1 MMENIEFNGKKVL
14 VRVDFNVPLS
24 SSFEITDDN
33 RIKASMPT
41 LNYILSHGGAL
52 ILCSHLGRPQQKKLE
67 NGDINVNKF
76 TLKHLVPYLEGILKR
91 PVKFV
96 DDCIGQEAFIAA
108 SSLKPGEVI
117 LLENTRF
124 HPGEEKGDNGMAEKL
139 ASLADIYINDAF
151 GTAHRA
157 HASTTL
163 VAHHFKPDAKGF
175 GFLMKAEIENAR
187 HIIETPEKPFTAII
201 GGAKVSD
208 KMLLLDKML
217 DQVDNLIIGGGMA
230 FTFIKAKGGHIGNS
244 LVELDRLDLAI
255 QLMDKANS
263 KGVNLLL
270 PVDVIA
276 ADKFDNNAET
286 AEVSSDDI
294 PEGWLGLDIG
304 PRAVE
309 TFVSSIKSAKTILWN
324 GPMGVFEMSNFAKGT
339 LAIAESVALATQHG
353 AYSLVGGGDSVA
365 AVTQVGLAGEVSYV
379 STGGGALLEM
389 LEGKIL
395 PGVKAIN
402 E

>member
-1 MMENIEFNGKKVL
+1 MENIDFNNKKVL

-24 SSFEITDDN
+24 STFQITDDN
-33 RIKASMPT
+33 RIKASLPT
-41 LNYILSHGGAL
+41 LNYILEHGGAL
-52 ILCSHLGRPQQKKLE
+52 ILCSHLGRPQQKKLD
-67 NGDINVNKF
+67 NGELNVTKF
-76 TLKHLVPYLEGILKR
+76 TLNHLTSYLSTTLNRSVTFIS
-91 PVKFV
+91 
-96 DDCIGQEAFIAA
+96 DCIGSEAVNACKE
-108 SSLKPGEVI
+108 LKPGEVI

-124 HPGEEKGDNGMAEKL
+124 YPGEEKGDKEMAGIL
-139 ASLADIYINDAF
+139 ASLADVYINDAF

-163 VAHHFKPDAKGF
+163 VANFFTAENKGF

-187 HIIETPEKPFTAII
+187 HIIESPEKPFTAII

-217 DQVDNLIIGGGMA
+217 DQVDSLIIGGGMA
-230 FTFIKAKGGHIGNS
+230 FTFIKARGGQIGNS
-244 LVELDRLDLAI
+244 LVELDRLDLAL
-255 QLMDKANS
+255 QLMEKAKS

-276 ADKFDNNAET
+276 ANKFGNDAET
-286 AEVSSDDI
+286 MVVSSDDI

-304 PRAVE
+304 PKAVE
-309 TFVSSIKSAKTILWN
+309 TFVSTIKSAKTILWN
-324 GPMGVFEMSNFAKGT
+324 GPMGVFEMSSFAKGT
-339 LAIAESVALATQHG
+339 LAIAESVAEATQNG

-365 AVTQVGLAGEVSYV
+365 AVTQVGLSNSVSYV

-389 LEGKIL
+389 LEGKVL
-395 PGVKAIN
+395 PGVKAIS

>member
-1 MMENIEFNGKKVL
+1 MENIDFNNKKVL

-24 SSFEITDDN
+24 GTFQITDDN
-33 RIKASMPT
+33 RIKASLPT
-41 LNYILSHGGAL
+41 LNYILAHGGAL

-67 NGDINVNKF
+67 NGELNVTKF
-76 TLKHLVPYLEGILKR
+76 TLNNLTAYLSSTLNR
-91 PVKFV
+91 PVTFIS
-96 DDCIGQEAFIAA
+96 DCIGSEAVNAC
-108 SSLKPGEVI
+108 SVLRPGEVI

-124 HPGEEKGDNGMAEKL
+124 YPGEEKGDKEMAGIL
-139 ASLADIYINDAF
+139 ASLADVYINDAF

-163 VAHHFKPDAKGF
+163 VANFFTAENKGF

-187 HIIETPEKPFTAII
+187 HIIESPEKPFTAII

-230 FTFIKAKGGHIGNS
+230 FTFIKAKGGQIGNS
-244 LVELDRLDLAI
+244 LVELDRLDLAL
-255 QLMDKANS
+255 QLMEKAKS

-276 ADKFDNNAET
+276 ANKFDNDAET
-286 AEVSSDDI
+286 MFVSSDDI

-304 PRAVE
+304 PKAVE
-309 TFVSSIKSAKTILWN
+309 AFVSTIKLAKTILWN
-324 GPMGVFEMSNFAKGT
+324 GPMGVFEMPSFAKGT
-339 LAIAESVALATQHG
+339 LAIAESVAEATQNG

-365 AVTQVGLAGEVSYV
+365 AVTQVGLSDAVSYV

-389 LEGKIL
+389 LEGKVL
-395 PGVKAIN
+395 PGVKAIS

>member
-1 MMENIEFNGKKVL
+1 MENIDFKNKKVL

-24 SSFEITDDN
+24 STFQITDDN
-33 RIKASMPT
+33 RIKASLPT
-41 LNYILSHGGAL
+41 LNYILENGGAL

-67 NGDINVNKF
+67 NGELNVSKF
-76 TLKHLVPYLEGILKR
+76 TLNHLTSYLSAILNR
-91 PVKFV
+91 PVSFIS
-96 DDCIGQEAFIAA
+96 DCIGSEAVNACNA
-108 SSLKPGEVI
+108 LKPGEVI

-124 HPGEEKGDNGMAEKL
+124 YPGEEKGDKEMAGIL
-139 ASLADIYINDAF
+139 ASLADVYINDAF

-163 VAHHFKPDAKGF
+163 VANFFAAGNKGF

-187 HIIETPEKPFTAII
+187 HIIESPEKPFTAII

-230 FTFIKAKGGHIGNS
+230 FTFIKAKGGQIGNS
-244 LVELDRLDLAI
+244 LVELDRLDLAL
-255 QLMDKANS
+255 QLMEKAKS
-263 KGVNLLL
+263 KSVNLLL

-276 ADKFDNNAET
+276 ANTFSNDAEKI
-286 AEVSSDDI
+286 EVSSDNI

-304 PRAVE
+304 PKAVE
-309 TFVSSIKSAKTILWN
+309 TFVSTIKSAKTILWN
-324 GPMGVFEMSNFAKGT
+324 GPMGVFEMSSFAKGT
-339 LAIAESVALATQHG
+339 LAIAESVAEATQNG

-365 AVTQVGLAGEVSYV
+365 AVTQVGLSDAVSYV

-389 LEGKIL
+389 LEGKVL
-395 PGVKAIN
+395 PGVKAIS

>member
-1 MMENIEFNGKKVL
+1 MENIDFKNKKVL

-24 SSFEITDDN
+24 STFQITDDN
-33 RIKASMPT
+33 RIKASLPT
-41 LNYILSHGGAL
+41 LHYILEHGGAL

-67 NGDINVNKF
+67 NGELNVTKF
-76 TLKHLVPYLEGILKR
+76 TLNHLTSHLSTALQR
-91 PVKFV
+91 PVTFIA
-96 DDCIGQEAFIAA
+96 DCIGSEATAA
-108 SSLKPGEVI
+108 CGKLKPGEVV
-117 LLENTRF
+117 LLENTRYY
-124 HPGEEKGDNGMAEKL
+124 PGEEKGDEEMAGIL

-163 VAHHFKPDAKGF
+163 VANFFTADNKGF

-187 HIIETPEKPFTAII
+187 HIIEHPEKPFTAII

-244 LVELDRLDLAI
+244 LVELDRLDLAL
-255 QLMDKANS
+255 QLMDKAKV

-276 ADKFDNNAET
+276 ANTFSNDAET
-286 AEVSSDDI
+286 REVSSGDI

-304 PRAVE
+304 PKAVE
-309 TFVSSIKSAKTILWN
+309 TFVSTIKSAKTILWN
-324 GPMGVFEMSNFAKGT
+324 GPMGVFEMPSFAQGT
-339 LAIAESVALATQHG
+339 LAIAQSVAEATQQG

-365 AVTQVGLAGEVSYV
+365 AVTQVGLSDKVSYV

-389 LEGKIL
+389 LEGKVL
-395 PGVKAIN
+395 PGVKAIS

>member
-1 MMENIEFNGKKVL
+1 MENIDFNNKKVL

-24 SSFEITDDN
+24 STFQITDDN
-33 RIKASMPT
+33 RIKASLPT
-41 LNYILSHGGAL
+41 LNYILEHGGAL

-67 NGDINVNKF
+67 NGELNVTKF
-76 TLKHLVPYLEGILKR
+76 TLNHLTAYLSATLNR
-91 PVKFV
+91 PVTFIS
-96 DDCIGQEAFIAA
+96 DCIGSKAVHACNA
-108 SSLKPGEVI
+108 LKPGEVI

-124 HPGEEKGDNGMAEKL
+124 YPGEEKGDKEMAGIL

-163 VAHHFKPDAKGF
+163 VANFFTAGNKGF

-187 HIIETPEKPFTAII
+187 HIIESPEKPFTAII

-230 FTFIKAKGGHIGNS
+230 FTFIKAKGGQIGNS
-244 LVELDRLDLAI
+244 LVELDRLDLAL
-255 QLMDKANS
+255 QLMEKAKS

-276 ADKFDNNAET
+276 ANTFSNDAEKL
-286 AEVSSDDI
+286 EVSSDNI

-304 PRAVE
+304 PKAVE
-309 TFVSSIKSAKTILWN
+309 TFVSIIKSAKTILWN
-324 GPMGVFEMSNFAKGT
+324 GPMGVFEMPSFAKGT
-339 LAIAESVALATQHG
+339 LAIAESVAEATQNG

-365 AVTQVGLAGEVSYV
+365 AVTQVGLSESVSYV

-389 LEGKIL
+389 LEGKVL
-395 PGVKAIN
+395 PGVKAIS

>member
-1 MMENIEFNGKKVL
+1 MENIDFNNKKVL

-24 SSFEITDDN
+24 GSFQITDDN
-33 RIKASMPT
+33 RIKASLPT
-41 LNYILSHGGAL
+41 LNYILAHGGSL

-67 NGDINVNKF
+67 NGELNVSKF
-76 TLKHLVPYLEGILKR
+76 TLNHLTSYLSATLNR
-91 PVKFV
+91 PVTFIS
-96 DDCIGQEAFIAA
+96 DCIGSEAVNACNA
-108 SSLKPGEVI
+108 LKPGEVI
-117 LLENTRF
+117 LLENARF
-124 HPGEEKGDNGMAEKL
+124 YPGEEKGDKEMAGIL
-139 ASLADIYINDAF
+139 ASLADVYINDAF

-163 VAHHFKPDAKGF
+163 VANFFTAENKGF

-187 HIIETPEKPFTAII
+187 HIIESPEKPFTAII

-230 FTFIKAKGGHIGNS
+230 FTFIKAKGGQIGNS
-244 LVELDRLDLAI
+244 LVELDRLDLAL
-255 QLMDKANS
+255 QLMEKAKS

-276 ADKFDNNAET
+276 ANKFGNDAEKM
-286 AEVSSDDI
+286 EVSSDNI

-304 PRAVE
+304 PKAVE
-309 TFVSSIKSAKTILWN
+309 AFVSTIKSAKTILWN
-324 GPMGVFEMSNFAKGT
+324 GPMGVFEMPSFAKGT
-339 LAIAESVALATQHG
+339 LAIAESVAEATQNG

-365 AVTQVGLAGEVSYV
+365 AVTQVGLSDAVSYV

-389 LEGKIL
+389 LEGKVL
-395 PGVKAIN
+395 PGVKAIS

>member
-1 MMENIEFNGKKVL
+1 MENIDFNNKKVL

-24 SSFEITDDN
+24 STFQITDDN
-33 RIKASMPT
+33 RIKASLPS
-41 LNYILSHGGAL
+41 LNYILEHGGAL

-67 NGDINVNKF
+67 NGDLNVTKF
-76 TLKHLVPYLEGILKR
+76 TLNHLTAYLSATLNR
-91 PVKFV
+91 PVTFIS
-96 DDCIGQEAFIAA
+96 DCIGSEAVHACNA
-108 SSLKPGEVI
+108 LKPGEVI

-124 HPGEEKGDNGMAEKL
+124 HPGEEKGDKEMAGIL
-139 ASLADIYINDAF
+139 ASLADVYINDAF

-163 VAHHFKPDAKGF
+163 VANFFTAGNKGF

-187 HIIETPEKPFTAII
+187 HIIESPEKPFTAII

-230 FTFIKAKGGHIGNS
+230 FTFIKAKGGQIGNS
-244 LVELDRLDLAI
+244 LVELDRLDLAL
-255 QLMDKANS
+255 QLMEKAKS

-276 ADKFDNNAET
+276 ANTFSNDAEKL
-286 AEVSSDDI
+286 EVSSDNI

-304 PRAVE
+304 PKAVE
-309 TFVSSIKSAKTILWN
+309 TFVSIIKSAKTILWN
-324 GPMGVFEMSNFAKGT
+324 GPMGVFEMPSFAKGT
-339 LAIAESVALATQHG
+339 LAIAESVAEATQNG

-365 AVTQVGLAGEVSYV
+365 AVTQVGLSESVSYV

-389 LEGKIL
+389 LEGKVL
-395 PGVKAIN
+395 PGVKAIS

>member
-1 MMENIEFNGKKVL
+1 MENIDFNNKKVL

-24 SSFEITDDN
+24 STFQITDDN
-33 RIKASMPT
+33 RIKASLPT
-41 LNYILSHGGAL
+41 LNYILEHGGAL

-67 NGDINVNKF
+67 NGELNVAKF
-76 TLKHLVPYLEGILKR
+76 TLNHLTSYLSTTLNRTVTFI
-91 PVKFV
+91 P
-96 DDCIGQEAFIAA
+96 DCIGSEAVNACNA
-108 SSLKPGEVI
+108 LKPGEVI

-124 HPGEEKGDNGMAEKL
+124 YPGEEKGDKEMAGIL
-139 ASLADIYINDAF
+139 ASLADVYINDAF

-163 VAHHFKPDAKGF
+163 VANFFAAGNKGF

-187 HIIETPEKPFTAII
+187 HIIESPEKPFTAII

-244 LVELDRLDLAI
+244 LVELDRLDLAL
-255 QLMDKANS
+255 QLMEKAKS

-276 ADKFDNNAET
+276 ANTFSNDAEKI
-286 AEVSSDDI
+286 EVSSDNI

-304 PRAVE
+304 PKAVE
-309 TFVSSIKSAKTILWN
+309 TFVSTIKSAKTILWN
-324 GPMGVFEMSNFAKGT
+324 GPMGVFEMPSFAKGT
-339 LAIAESVALATQHG
+339 LAIAESVAEATQNG

-365 AVTQVGLAGEVSYV
+365 AVTQVGLSDAVSYV

-395 PGVKAIN
+395 PGVKAIS

>member
-1 MMENIEFNGKKVL
+1 MENIDFNNKKVL

-24 SSFEITDDN
+24 GSFQITDDN
-33 RIKASMPT
+33 RIKASLPT
-41 LNYILSHGGAL
+41 LNYILAHGGAL

-67 NGDINVNKF
+67 NGELNVSKF
-76 TLKHLVPYLEGILKR
+76 TLNHLTSYLSATLNK
-91 PVKFV
+91 PVTFIS
-96 DDCIGQEAFIAA
+96 DCIGSEAVNACNA
-108 SSLKPGEVI
+108 LKPGEVI

-124 HPGEEKGDNGMAEKL
+124 YPGEEKGDKEMAGIL
-139 ASLADIYINDAF
+139 ASLADVYINDAF

-163 VAHHFKPDAKGF
+163 VANFFTAKNKGF

-187 HIIETPEKPFTAII
+187 HIIESPEKPFTAII

-217 DQVDNLIIGGGMA
+217 DQVDDLIIGGGMA
-230 FTFIKAKGGHIGNS
+230 FTFIKAKGGQIGNS
-244 LVELDRLDLAI
+244 LVELDRLDLAL
-255 QLMDKANS
+255 QLMEKAKS

-276 ADKFDNNAET
+276 ANKFGNDAEKM
-286 AEVSSDDI
+286 EVSSDNI

-304 PRAVE
+304 PKAVE
-309 TFVSSIKSAKTILWN
+309 AFVSTIKSAKTILWN
-324 GPMGVFEMSNFAKGT
+324 GPMGVFEMPSFAKGT
-339 LAIAESVALATQHG
+339 LAIAESVAEATQNG

-365 AVTQVGLAGEVSYV
+365 AVTQVGLSDAVSYV

-389 LEGKIL
+389 LEGKVL
-395 PGVKAIN
+395 PGVKAIS

>member
-1 MMENIEFNGKKVL
+1 MENIDFNNKKVL

-24 SSFEITDDN
+24 STFQITDDN
-33 RIKASMPT
+33 RIKASLPT
-41 LNYILSHGGAL
+41 LNYILEHGGAL

-67 NGDINVNKF
+67 NGELNVAKF
-76 TLKHLVPYLEGILKR
+76 TLNHLKSYLSATLNR
-91 PVKFV
+91 PVTFIS
-96 DDCIGQEAFIAA
+96 DCIGSEAVNACNA
-108 SSLKPGEVI
+108 LKPGEVI

-124 HPGEEKGDNGMAEKL
+124 YPGEEKGDKEMAGIL
-139 ASLADIYINDAF
+139 ASLADVYINDAF

-163 VAHHFKPDAKGF
+163 VANFFTAGNKGF

-187 HIIETPEKPFTAII
+187 HIIESPEKPFTAII

-230 FTFIKAKGGHIGNS
+230 FTFIKAKGGQIGNS
-244 LVELDRLDLAI
+244 LVELDRLDLAL
-255 QLMDKANS
+255 QLMEKAKS

-276 ADKFDNNAET
+276 ANTFSNDAEKI
-286 AEVSSDDI
+286 EVSSNNI

-304 PRAVE
+304 PKAVE
-309 TFVSSIKSAKTILWN
+309 TFVSTIKSAKTILWN
-324 GPMGVFEMSNFAKGT
+324 GPMGVFEMPSFAKGT
-339 LAIAESVALATQHG
+339 LAIAESVAEATQNG

-365 AVTQVGLAGEVSYV
+365 AVTQVGLSDAVSYV

-389 LEGKIL
+389 LEGKVL
-395 PGVKAIN
+395 PGVKAIS

>member
-1 MMENIEFNGKKVL
+1 MENIDFNNKKVL

-24 SSFEITDDN
+24 STFQITDDN
-33 RIKASMPT
+33 RIKASLPT
-41 LNYILSHGGAL
+41 LNYILEHGGAL

-67 NGDINVNKF
+67 NGELNVAKF
-76 TLKHLVPYLEGILKR
+76 TLNHLTSYLSEILNR
-91 PVKFV
+91 PVSFIS
-96 DDCIGQEAFIAA
+96 DCIGSEAVNACNA
-108 SSLKPGEVI
+108 LKPGEVI

-124 HPGEEKGDNGMAEKL
+124 YPGEEKGDKEMAGIL
-139 ASLADIYINDAF
+139 ASLADVYINDAF

-163 VAHHFKPDAKGF
+163 VANFFAAGNKGF

-187 HIIETPEKPFTAII
+187 HIIESPEKPFTAII

-230 FTFIKAKGGHIGNS
+230 FTFIKAKGGQIGNS
-244 LVELDRLDLAI
+244 LVELDRLDLAL
-255 QLMDKANS
+255 QLMEKAKS

-276 ADKFDNNAET
+276 ANTFSNDAEKI
-286 AEVSSDDI
+286 EVSSDNI

-304 PRAVE
+304 PKAVE
-309 TFVSSIKSAKTILWN
+309 TFVSTIKSAKTILWN
-324 GPMGVFEMSNFAKGT
+324 GPMGVFEMSSFAKGT
-339 LAIAESVALATQHG
+339 LAIAESVAEATQNG

-365 AVTQVGLAGEVSYV
+365 AVTQVGLSDAVSYV

-389 LEGKIL
+389 LEGKVL
-395 PGVKAIN
+395 PGVKAIS

>member
-1 MMENIEFNGKKVL
+1 MENIDFNNKKVL

-24 SSFEITDDN
+24 STFQITDDN
-33 RIKASMPT
+33 RIKASLPT
-41 LNYILSHGGAL
+41 LNYILEHGGAL

-67 NGDINVNKF
+67 NGELNVTKF
-76 TLKHLVPYLEGILKR
+76 TLNHLTAYLSSTLNR
-91 PVKFV
+91 PVTFIS
-96 DDCIGQEAFIAA
+96 DCIGPEAVNACNA
-108 SSLKPGEVI
+108 LKPGDVI

-124 HPGEEKGDNGMAEKL
+124 HPGEEKGDKEMAGIL
-139 ASLADIYINDAF
+139 ASLADVYINDAF

-163 VAHHFKPDAKGF
+163 VANFFTAENKGF

-187 HIIETPEKPFTAII
+187 HIIESPEKPFTAII

-230 FTFIKAKGGHIGNS
+230 FTFIKAKGGQIGNS
-244 LVELDRLDLAI
+244 LVELDRLDLAL
-255 QLMDKANS
+255 QLMEKAKS

-276 ADKFDNNAET
+276 ANTFGNDAEKM
-286 AEVSSDDI
+286 EVSSDDI

-304 PRAVE
+304 PKAVE
-309 TFVSSIKSAKTILWN
+309 SFVSTIKSAKTILWN
-324 GPMGVFEMSNFAKGT
+324 GPMGVFEMPSFAKGT
-339 LAIAESVALATQHG
+339 LAIAESVAEATQNG

-365 AVTQVGLAGEVSYV
+365 AVTQVGLSEAVSYV

-389 LEGKIL
+389 LEGKVL
-395 PGVKAIN
+395 PGVKAIS

>member
-1 MMENIEFNGKKVL
+1 MVNIDFNNKKVL

-24 SSFEITDDN
+24 STFQITDDN
-33 RIKASMPT
+33 RIKASLPT
-41 LNYILSHGGAL
+41 LNYILEHGGAL

-67 NGDINVNKF
+67 NGDLNVTKF
-76 TLKHLVPYLEGILKR
+76 TLNHLTAYLSATLNR
-91 PVKFV
+91 PVTFIS
-96 DDCIGQEAFIAA
+96 DCIGSEAVHACNA
-108 SSLKPGEVI
+108 LKSGEVI

-124 HPGEEKGDNGMAEKL
+124 HPGEEKGDKEMAGIL
-139 ASLADIYINDAF
+139 ASLADVYINDAF

-163 VAHHFKPDAKGF
+163 VANFFTAGNKGF

-187 HIIETPEKPFTAII
+187 HIIESPEKPFTAII

-230 FTFIKAKGGHIGNS
+230 FTFIKAKGGQIGNS
-244 LVELDRLDLAI
+244 LVELDRLDLAL
-255 QLMDKANS
+255 QLMEKAKS

-276 ADKFDNNAET
+276 ANTFSNDAEKL
-286 AEVSSDDI
+286 EVSSDNI

-304 PRAVE
+304 PKAVE
-309 TFVSSIKSAKTILWN
+309 TFVSTIKSAKTILWN
-324 GPMGVFEMSNFAKGT
+324 GPMGVFEMPSFAKGT
-339 LAIAESVALATQHG
+339 LAIAESVAEATQNG

-365 AVTQVGLAGEVSYV
+365 AVTQVGLSESVSYV

-389 LEGKIL
+389 LEGKVL
-395 PGVKAIN
+395 PGVKAIS

>member
-1 MMENIEFNGKKVL
+1 MENIDFNNKKVL

-24 SSFEITDDN
+24 STFQITDDN
-33 RIKASMPT
+33 RIKASLPT
-41 LNYILSHGGAL
+41 LNYILEHGGAL

-67 NGDINVNKF
+67 NGELNVAKF
-76 TLKHLVPYLEGILKR
+76 TLNHLTSYLSATLNRHVTFIS
-91 PVKFV
+91 
-96 DDCIGQEAFIAA
+96 DCIGSEAVNACNA
-108 SSLKPGEVI
+108 LKPGEVI

-124 HPGEEKGDNGMAEKL
+124 HPGEEKGDKEMAGIL
-139 ASLADIYINDAF
+139 ASLADVYINDAF

-163 VAHHFKPDAKGF
+163 VANFFTAGNKGF

-187 HIIETPEKPFTAII
+187 HIIESPEKPFTAII

-230 FTFIKAKGGHIGNS
+230 FTFIKAKGGQIGNS
-244 LVELDRLDLAI
+244 LVELDRLDLAL
-255 QLMDKANS
+255 QLMEKAKS

-276 ADKFDNNAET
+276 ANTFSNDAEKI
-286 AEVSSDDI
+286 EVSSDNI

-304 PRAVE
+304 PKAVE
-309 TFVSSIKSAKTILWN
+309 TFVSTIKSAKTILWN
-324 GPMGVFEMSNFAKGT
+324 GPMGVFEMPSFAKGT
-339 LAIAESVALATQHG
+339 LAIAESVAEATQNG

-365 AVTQVGLAGEVSYV
+365 AVTQVGLSDAVSYV

-389 LEGKIL
+389 LEGKVL
-395 PGVKAIN
+395 PGVKAIS

>member
-1 MMENIEFNGKKVL
+1 MENIEFNGKKVL

-124 HPGEEKGDNGMAEKL
+124 HPGEEKGDNGMAENL

>member
-1 MMENIEFNGKKVL
+1 MENIEFNGKKVL

-96 DDCIGQEAFIAA
+96 DDCMGQEAFIAA

-124 HPGEEKGDNGMAEKL
+124 HPGEEKGDKGMAEKL

-163 VAHHFKPDAKGF
+163 VAHYFKPDAKGF

-309 TFVSSIKSAKTILWN
+309 TFVSSIESAKTILWN

>member
-1 MMENIEFNGKKVL
+1 MENIDFKNKKVL

-24 SSFEITDDN
+24 STFQITDDN
-33 RIKASMPT
+33 RIKASLPT
-41 LNYILSHGGAL
+41 LHYILEHGGAL

-67 NGDINVNKF
+67 NGELNVTKF
-76 TLKHLVPYLEGILKR
+76 TLNHLTSHLSTALQR
-91 PVKFV
+91 PVTFIA
-96 DDCIGQEAFIAA
+96 DCIGSEAIAA
-108 SSLKPGEVI
+108 CGKLKPGEVV
-117 LLENTRF
+117 LLENTRYY
-124 HPGEEKGDNGMAEKL
+124 PGEEKGDKEMAGIL

-163 VAHHFKPDAKGF
+163 VANFFTADNKGF

-187 HIIETPEKPFTAII
+187 HIIEHPEKPFTAII

-244 LVELDRLDLAI
+244 LVELDRLDLAL
-255 QLMDKANS
+255 QLMDKAKV

-276 ADKFDNNAET
+276 ANTFSNDAET
-286 AEVSSDDI
+286 REVSSGDI

-304 PRAVE
+304 PKAVE
-309 TFVSSIKSAKTILWN
+309 TFVSTIKSAKTILWN
-324 GPMGVFEMSNFAKGT
+324 GPMGVFEMPSFAQGT
-339 LAIAESVALATQHG
+339 LAIAQSVAEATQQG

-365 AVTQVGLAGEVSYV
+365 AVTQVGLSDKVSYV

-389 LEGKIL
+389 LEGKVL
-395 PGVKAIN
+395 PGVKAIS

>member
-1 MMENIEFNGKKVL
+1 MENIDFNNKKVL

-24 SSFEITDDN
+24 GSFQITDDN
-33 RIKASMPT
+33 RIKASLPT
-41 LNYILSHGGAL
+41 LNYILAHGGAL
-52 ILCSHLGRPQQKKLE
+52 ILCSHLGRPQQKKLD
-67 NGDINVNKF
+67 NGELNVSKF
-76 TLKHLVPYLEGILKR
+76 TLNHLTSYLSATLNR
-91 PVKFV
+91 PVTFIS
-96 DDCIGQEAFIAA
+96 DCIGSEAVNACNA
-108 SSLKPGEVI
+108 LKPGEVI

-124 HPGEEKGDNGMAEKL
+124 YPGEEKGDKEMAGIL
-139 ASLADIYINDAF
+139 ASLADVYINDAF

-163 VAHHFKPDAKGF
+163 VANFFTAENKGF

-187 HIIETPEKPFTAII
+187 HIIESPEKPFTAII

-230 FTFIKAKGGHIGNS
+230 FTFIKAKGGQIGNS
-244 LVELDRLDLAI
+244 LVELDRLDLAL
-255 QLMDKANS
+255 QLMEKAKS

-276 ADKFDNNAET
+276 ANKFGNDAEKM
-286 AEVSSDDI
+286 EVSSDNI

-304 PRAVE
+304 PKAVE
-309 TFVSSIKSAKTILWN
+309 AFVSTIKSAKTILWN
-324 GPMGVFEMSNFAKGT
+324 GPMGVFEMPSFAKGT
-339 LAIAESVALATQHG
+339 LAIAESVAEATQNG

-365 AVTQVGLAGEVSYV
+365 AVTQVGLSDAVSYV

-389 LEGKIL
+389 LEGKVL
-395 PGVKAIN
+395 PGVKAIS

>member
-1 MMENIEFNGKKVL
+1 MENIDFKNKKVL

-24 SSFEITDDN
+24 STFQITDDN
-33 RIKASMPT
+33 RIKASLPT
-41 LNYILSHGGAL
+41 LNYILENGGAL

-67 NGDINVNKF
+67 NGELNVAKF
-76 TLKHLVPYLEGILKR
+76 TLNHLTSYLSAILNR
-91 PVKFV
+91 PVSFIS
-96 DDCIGQEAFIAA
+96 DCIGSEAVNACNA
-108 SSLKPGEVI
+108 LKPGEVI

-124 HPGEEKGDNGMAEKL
+124 YPGEEKGDKEMAGIL
-139 ASLADIYINDAF
+139 ASLADVYINDAF

-163 VAHHFKPDAKGF
+163 VANFFAAGNKGF

-187 HIIETPEKPFTAII
+187 HIIESPEKPFTAII

-217 DQVDNLIIGGGMA
+217 DQVGNLIIGGGMA
-230 FTFIKAKGGHIGNS
+230 FTFIKAKGGQIGNS
-244 LVELDRLDLAI
+244 LVELDRLDLAL
-255 QLMDKANS
+255 QLMEKAKS
-263 KGVNLLL
+263 KSVNLLL

-276 ADKFDNNAET
+276 ANTFSNDAEKI
-286 AEVSSDDI
+286 EVSSDNI

-304 PRAVE
+304 PKAVE
-309 TFVSSIKSAKTILWN
+309 TFVSTIKSAKTILWN
-324 GPMGVFEMSNFAKGT
+324 GPMGVFEMSSFAKGT
-339 LAIAESVALATQHG
+339 LAIAESVAEATQNG

-365 AVTQVGLAGEVSYV
+365 AVTQVGLSDAVSYV

-389 LEGKIL
+389 LEGKVL
-395 PGVKAIN
+395 PGVKAIS

>member
-1 MMENIEFNGKKVL
+1 MENIYFKGKKVL

-24 SSFEITDDN
+24 STFEITDDN
-33 RIKASMPT
+33 RIKASLPT
-41 LNYILSHGGAL
+41 LNYILEKGGSL
-52 ILCSHLGRPQQKKLE
+52 ILCSHLGRPQQKKLD

-76 TLKHLVPYLEGILKR
+76 TLKHLIPYLSEALKR
-91 PVKFV
+91 TVLFV
-96 DDCIGQEAFIAA
+96 DNCIGPDAIKTCKALNA
-108 SSLKPGEVI
+108 GEVV

-124 HPGEEKGDNGMAEKL
+124 HKGEEKGDDEMAKTL
-139 ASLADIYINDAF
+139 ASLADVYINDAF

-163 VAHHFKPDAKGF
+163 VAHHFSQDAKGF
-175 GFLMKAEIENAR
+175 GFLMKAEIENAK
-187 HIIETPEKPFTAII
+187 HILESPERPFTAII

-217 DQVDNLIIGGGMA
+217 DQVDHLIIGGGMA
-230 FTFIKAKGGHIGNS
+230 FTFIKAKGGNIGNS
-244 LVELDRLDLAI
+244 LVELDRLDLAL
-255 QLMDKANS
+255 QLIEKANA

-270 PVDVIA
+270 PVDVLA
-276 ADKFDNNAET
+276 ANRFDNEADT
-286 AEVSSDDI
+286 MEVSSDQI
-294 PEGWLGLDIG
+294 PEGWSGLDIG
-304 PRAVE
+304 PKAVL
-309 TFVSSIKSAKTILWN
+309 TFVSTIKSAKTILWN
-324 GPMGVFEMSNFAKGT
+324 GPMGVFEMPSFAKGT
-339 LAIAESVALATQHG
+339 LSIAQAVAEATQNG

-365 AVTQVGLAGEVSYV
+365 AVTQVGLSDAVSYV

-395 PGVKAIN
+395 PGVKAIS

>member
-1 MMENIEFNGKKVL
+1 MENIDFNNKKVL

-24 SSFEITDDN
+24 GSFQITDDN
-33 RIKASMPT
+33 RIKASLPT
-41 LNYILSHGGAL
+41 LNYILAHGGAL

-67 NGDINVNKF
+67 NGELNVSKF
-76 TLKHLVPYLEGILKR
+76 TLNHLTSYLSATLNR
-91 PVKFV
+91 PVTFIS
-96 DDCIGQEAFIAA
+96 DCIGSEAVNACNA
-108 SSLKPGEVI
+108 LKPGEVI

-124 HPGEEKGDNGMAEKL
+124 YPGEEKGDNEMAGIL
-139 ASLADIYINDAF
+139 ASLADVYINDAF

-163 VAHHFKPDAKGF
+163 VANFFTAENKGF

-187 HIIETPEKPFTAII
+187 HIIESPEKPFTAII

-230 FTFIKAKGGHIGNS
+230 FTFIKAKGGQIGNS
-244 LVELDRLDLAI
+244 LVELDRLDLAL
-255 QLMDKANS
+255 QLMEKAKS

-276 ADKFDNNAET
+276 ANKFDNDAEKM
-286 AEVSSDDI
+286 EVSSDNI

-304 PRAVE
+304 PKAVE
-309 TFVSSIKSAKTILWN
+309 AFVSTIKSAKTILWN
-324 GPMGVFEMSNFAKGT
+324 GPMGVFEMPSFAKGT
-339 LAIAESVALATQHG
+339 LAIAESVAEATQNG

-365 AVTQVGLAGEVSYV
+365 AVTQVGLSDAVSYV

-389 LEGKIL
+389 LEGKVL
-395 PGVKAIN
+395 PGVKAIS

>member
-1 MMENIEFNGKKVL
+1 MENIDFKNKKVL

-24 SSFEITDDN
+24 STFQITDDN
-33 RIKASMPT
+33 RIKASLPT
-41 LNYILSHGGAL
+41 LNYILENGGAL

-67 NGDINVNKF
+67 NGELNVAKF
-76 TLKHLVPYLEGILKR
+76 TLNHLTSYLSEILNR
-91 PVKFV
+91 PVSFIS
-96 DDCIGQEAFIAA
+96 DCIGSEAVNACNA
-108 SSLKPGEVI
+108 LKPGEVI

-124 HPGEEKGDNGMAEKL
+124 YPGEEKGDKEMAGIL
-139 ASLADIYINDAF
+139 ASLADVYINDAF

-163 VAHHFKPDAKGF
+163 VANFFAASNKGF

-187 HIIETPEKPFTAII
+187 HIIESPEKPFTAII

-230 FTFIKAKGGHIGNS
+230 FTFIKAKGGQIGNS
-244 LVELDRLDLAI
+244 LVELDRLDLAL
-255 QLMDKANS
+255 QLMEKAKS
-263 KGVNLLL
+263 KSVNLLL

-276 ADKFDNNAET
+276 ANTFSNDAEKI
-286 AEVSSDDI
+286 EVSSDNI

-304 PRAVE
+304 PKAVE
-309 TFVSSIKSAKTILWN
+309 TFVSTIKSAKTILWN
-324 GPMGVFEMSNFAKGT
+324 GPMGVFEMSSFAKGT
-339 LAIAESVALATQHG
+339 LAIAESVAEATQNG

-365 AVTQVGLAGEVSYV
+365 AVTQVGLSDAVSYV

-389 LEGKIL
+389 LEGKVL
-395 PGVKAIN
+395 PGVKAIS

>member
-124 HPGEEKGDNGMAEKL
+124 HQ
-139 ASLADIYINDAF
+139 
-151 GTAHRA
+151 
-157 HASTTL
+157 
-163 VAHHFKPDAKGF
+163 
-175 GFLMKAEIENAR
+175 
-187 HIIETPEKPFTAII
+187 
-201 GGAKVSD
+201 VS
-208 KMLLLDKML
+208 
-217 DQVDNLIIGGGMA
+217 
-230 FTFIKAKGGHIGNS
+230 
-244 LVELDRLDLAI
+244 
-255 QLMDKANS
+255 
-263 KGVNLLL
+263 
-270 PVDVIA
+270 
-276 ADKFDNNAET
+276 
-286 AEVSSDDI
+286 
-294 PEGWLGLDIG
+294 
-304 PRAVE
+304 
-309 TFVSSIKSAKTILWN
+309 
-324 GPMGVFEMSNFAKGT
+324 
-339 LAIAESVALATQHG
+339 
-353 AYSLVGGGDSVA
+353 
-365 AVTQVGLAGEVSYV
+365 
-379 STGGGALLEM
+379 
-389 LEGKIL
+389 
-395 PGVKAIN
+395 
-402 E
+402 

>member
-1 MMENIEFNGKKVL
+1 MENIDFNNKKVL

-24 SSFEITDDN
+24 STFQITDDN
-33 RIKASMPT
+33 RIKASLPT
-41 LNYILSHGGAL
+41 LNYILEHGGAM

-67 NGDINVNKF
+67 NGELNVTKF
-76 TLKHLVPYLEGILKR
+76 TLNHLTAYLSSTLNR
-91 PVKFV
+91 PVTFIS
-96 DDCIGQEAFIAA
+96 DCIGPEAVNACNE
-108 SSLKPGEVI
+108 LKPGDVI

-124 HPGEEKGDNGMAEKL
+124 HPGEEKGDKEMAGIL
-139 ASLADIYINDAF
+139 ASLADVYINDAF

-163 VAHHFKPDAKGF
+163 VANFFTAENKGF

-187 HIIETPEKPFTAII
+187 HIIESPEKPFTAII

-230 FTFIKAKGGHIGNS
+230 FTFIKAKGGQIGNS
-244 LVELDRLDLAI
+244 LVELDRLDLAL
-255 QLMDKANS
+255 QLMEKAKS

-276 ADKFDNNAET
+276 ANTFGNDAEKM
-286 AEVSSDDI
+286 EVSSDDI

-304 PRAVE
+304 PKAVE
-309 TFVSSIKSAKTILWN
+309 SFVSTIKSAKTILWN
-324 GPMGVFEMSNFAKGT
+324 GPMGVFEMPSFAKGT
-339 LAIAESVALATQHG
+339 LAIAESVAEATQNG

-365 AVTQVGLAGEVSYV
+365 AVTQVGLSEAVSYV

-389 LEGKIL
+389 LEGKVL
-395 PGVKAIN
+395 PGVKAIS

>member
-14 VRVDFNVPLS
+14 VRVDYNVPLS

-33 RIKASMPT
+33 RIKASLPT
-41 LNYILSHGGAL
+41 LNYILAHGGAL

-67 NGDINVNKF
+67 NGSINVLKF
-76 TLKHLVPYLEGILKR
+76 TLKHLVPFLEDQLQR

-96 DDCIGQEAFIAA
+96 EDCIGTEASNAA
-108 SSLKPGEVI
+108 NALKPGEVI

-124 HPGEEKGDNGMAEKL
+124 HVGEEKGDKEMAEKL

-163 VAHHFKPDAKGF
+163 VAHYFTPDAKGF
-175 GFLMKAEIENAR
+175 GFLMKAEIENAK
-187 HIIETPEKPFTAII
+187 HILETPEKPFTAII

-230 FTFIKAKGGHIGNS
+230 FTFIKAKGGQIGNS
-244 LVELDRLDLAI
+244 LVELDRIPLAL
-255 QLMDKANS
+255 QLMEKAKT
-263 KGVNLLL
+263 KGVNLIL
-270 PVDVIA
+270 PVDVVA
-276 ADKFDNNAET
+276 ADKFANDAAT
-286 AEVSSDDI
+286 MEVSSDDI
-294 PEGWLGLDIG
+294 PMDWLGLDIG
-304 PRAVE
+304 PKAVKSFLS
-309 TFVSSIKSAKTILWN
+309 TIKNSKTILWN
-324 GPMGVFEMSNFAKGT
+324 GPMGVFEMSSFAKGT
-339 LAIAESVALATQHG
+339 LAIAESVAAATQQG

-365 AVTQVGLAGEVSYV
+365 AITQVGLADAVSYV

-402 E
+402 I

>member
-1 MMENIEFNGKKVL
+1 MENIDFNNKKVL

-24 SSFEITDDN
+24 GSFQITDDN
-33 RIKASMPT
+33 RIKASLPT
-41 LNYILSHGGAL
+41 LNYILAHGGAL

-67 NGDINVNKF
+67 NGELNVSKF
-76 TLKHLVPYLEGILKR
+76 TLNHLTSYLSATLNR
-91 PVKFV
+91 PVTFIS
-96 DDCIGQEAFIAA
+96 DCIGSEAVNACNA
-108 SSLKPGEVI
+108 LKPGEVI

-124 HPGEEKGDNGMAEKL
+124 YPGEEKGDKEMAGIL
-139 ASLADIYINDAF
+139 ASLADVYINDAF

-163 VAHHFKPDAKGF
+163 VANFFTAENKGF

-187 HIIETPEKPFTAII
+187 HIIESPEKPFTAII

-208 KMLLLDKML
+208 KMFLLDKML

-230 FTFIKAKGGHIGNS
+230 FTFIKAKGGQIGNS
-244 LVELDRLDLAI
+244 LVELDRLDLAL
-255 QLMDKANS
+255 QLMEKAKS

-276 ADKFDNNAET
+276 ANKFGNDAEKM
-286 AEVSSDDI
+286 EVSSDNI

-304 PRAVE
+304 PKAVE
-309 TFVSSIKSAKTILWN
+309 AFVSTIKSAKTILWN
-324 GPMGVFEMSNFAKGT
+324 GPMGVFEMPSFAKGT
-339 LAIAESVALATQHG
+339 LAIAESVAEATQNG

-365 AVTQVGLAGEVSYV
+365 AVTQVGLSDAVSYV

-389 LEGKIL
+389 LEGKVL
-395 PGVKAIN
+395 PGVKAIS

>member
-1 MMENIEFNGKKVL
+1 MENIDFNNKKVL

-24 SSFEITDDN
+24 STFQITDDN
-33 RIKASMPT
+33 RIKASLPT
-41 LNYILSHGGAL
+41 LNYILEHGGAL
-52 ILCSHLGRPQQKKLE
+52 ILCSHLGRPQQKKLD
-67 NGDINVNKF
+67 NGELNVTKF
-76 TLKHLVPYLEGILKR
+76 TLNHLTSYLSTTLNRSVTFIS
-91 PVKFV
+91 
-96 DDCIGQEAFIAA
+96 DCIGSEAVNACKE
-108 SSLKPGEVI
+108 LKPGEVI

-124 HPGEEKGDNGMAEKL
+124 YPGEEKGDKEMAGIL
-139 ASLADIYINDAF
+139 ASLADVYINDAF

-163 VAHHFKPDAKGF
+163 VANFFTAENKGF

-187 HIIETPEKPFTAII
+187 HIIESPEKPFTAII

-217 DQVDNLIIGGGMA
+217 DQVDSLIIGGGMA
-230 FTFIKAKGGHIGNS
+230 FTFIKARGGQIGNS
-244 LVELDRLDLAI
+244 LVELDRLDLAL
-255 QLMDKANS
+255 QLMEKAKS
-263 KGVNLLL
+263 KGVKLLL

-276 ADKFDNNAET
+276 ANKFGNDAET
-286 AEVSSDDI
+286 MVVSSDDI

-304 PRAVE
+304 PKAVE
-309 TFVSSIKSAKTILWN
+309 TFVSTIKSAKTILWN
-324 GPMGVFEMSNFAKGT
+324 GPMGVFEMSSFAKGT
-339 LAIAESVALATQHG
+339 LAIAESVAEATQNG

-365 AVTQVGLAGEVSYV
+365 AVTQVGLSNSVSYV

-389 LEGKIL
+389 LEGKVL
-395 PGVKAIN
+395 PGVKAIS

>member
-1 MMENIEFNGKKVL
+1 MENIDFNNKKVL

-24 SSFEITDDN
+24 GSFQITDDN
-33 RIKASMPT
+33 RIKASLPT
-41 LNYILSHGGAL
+41 LNYILAHGGAL

-67 NGDINVNKF
+67 NGELNVSKF
-76 TLKHLVPYLEGILKR
+76 TLNHLTSYLSATLNR
-91 PVKFV
+91 PVTFIS
-96 DDCIGQEAFIAA
+96 DCIGSEAVNACNA
-108 SSLKPGEVI
+108 LKPGEVI

-124 HPGEEKGDNGMAEKL
+124 YPGEEKGDKEMAGIL
-139 ASLADIYINDAF
+139 ASLADVYINDAF

-163 VAHHFKPDAKGF
+163 VANFFTAENKGF

-187 HIIETPEKPFTAII
+187 HIIESPEKPFTAII

-230 FTFIKAKGGHIGNS
+230 FTFIKAKGGQIGNS
-244 LVELDRLDLAI
+244 LVELDRLDLAL
-255 QLMDKANS
+255 QLMEKAKS

-276 ADKFDNNAET
+276 ANTFSNDAEKI
-286 AEVSSDDI
+286 EVSSDNI

-304 PRAVE
+304 PKAVE
-309 TFVSSIKSAKTILWN
+309 TFVSTIKSAKTILWN
-324 GPMGVFEMSNFAKGT
+324 GPMGVFEMPSFAKGT
-339 LAIAESVALATQHG
+339 LAIAESVAEATQNG

-365 AVTQVGLAGEVSYV
+365 AVTQVGLSDAVSYV

-389 LEGKIL
+389 LEGKVL
-395 PGVKAIN
+395 PGVKAIS

>member
-208 KMLLLDKML
+208 KILLLDKML

-339 LAIAESVALATQHG
+339 LSIAESVALATQHG

>member
-1 MMENIEFNGKKVL
+1 MENIEFNGKKVL

-24 SSFEITDDN
+24 STFEITDDN

-339 LAIAESVALATQHG
+339 LSIAESVALATQHG

>member
-339 LAIAESVALATQHG
+339 LSIAESVALATQHG

>member
-1 MMENIEFNGKKVL
+1 MENIDFKNKKVL

-24 SSFEITDDN
+24 STFQITDDN
-33 RIKASMPT
+33 RIKASLPT
-41 LNYILSHGGAL
+41 LNYILENGGAL

-67 NGDINVNKF
+67 NGELNVAKF
-76 TLKHLVPYLEGILKR
+76 TLNHLTSYLSEILNR
-91 PVKFV
+91 PVSFIS
-96 DDCIGQEAFIAA
+96 DCIGSEAVNACNA
-108 SSLKPGEVI
+108 LKPGEVI

-124 HPGEEKGDNGMAEKL
+124 YPGEEKGDKEMAGIL
-139 ASLADIYINDAF
+139 ASLADVYINDAF

-163 VAHHFKPDAKGF
+163 VANFFAASNKGF

-187 HIIETPEKPFTAII
+187 HIIESPEKPFTAII

-230 FTFIKAKGGHIGNS
+230 FTFIKAKGGQIGNS
-244 LVELDRLDLAI
+244 LVELDRLDLAL
-255 QLMDKANS
+255 QLMEKAKS
-263 KGVNLLL
+263 KSVNLLL

-276 ADKFDNNAET
+276 ANTFSNDAEKI
-286 AEVSSDDI
+286 EVSSDNI

-304 PRAVE
+304 SKAVE
-309 TFVSSIKSAKTILWN
+309 TFVSTIKSAKTILWN
-324 GPMGVFEMSNFAKGT
+324 GPMGVFEMSSFAKGT
-339 LAIAESVALATQHG
+339 LAIAESVAEATQNG

-365 AVTQVGLAGEVSYV
+365 AVTQVGLSDAVSYV

-389 LEGKIL
+389 LEGKVL
-395 PGVKAIN
+395 PGVKAIS

>member
-1 MMENIEFNGKKVL
+1 MENIDFNNKKVL

-24 SSFEITDDN
+24 STFQITDDN
-33 RIKASMPT
+33 RIKASLPT
-41 LNYILSHGGAL
+41 LNYILENGGAL

-67 NGDINVNKF
+67 NGELNVAKF
-76 TLKHLVPYLEGILKR
+76 TLNHLTSYLSEILNR
-91 PVKFV
+91 PVSFIS
-96 DDCIGQEAFIAA
+96 DCIGSEAVNACNA
-108 SSLKPGEVI
+108 LKPGEVI

-124 HPGEEKGDNGMAEKL
+124 YPGEEKGDKEMAGIL
-139 ASLADIYINDAF
+139 ASLADVYINDAF

-163 VAHHFKPDAKGF
+163 VANFFAAGNKGF

-187 HIIETPEKPFTAII
+187 HIIESPEKPFTAII

-230 FTFIKAKGGHIGNS
+230 FTFIKAKGGQIGNS
-244 LVELDRLDLAI
+244 LVELDRLDLAL
-255 QLMDKANS
+255 QLMEKAKS
-263 KGVNLLL
+263 KSVNLLL

-276 ADKFDNNAET
+276 ANTFSNDAEKI
-286 AEVSSDDI
+286 EVSSDNI

-304 PRAVE
+304 PKAVE
-309 TFVSSIKSAKTILWN
+309 TFVSTIKSAKTILWN
-324 GPMGVFEMSNFAKGT
+324 GPMGVFEMSSFAKGT
-339 LAIAESVALATQHG
+339 LAIAESVAEATQNG

-365 AVTQVGLAGEVSYV
+365 AVTQVGLSDAVSYV

-389 LEGKIL
+389 LEGKVL
-395 PGVKAIN
+395 PGVKAIS

>member
-1 MMENIEFNGKKVL
+1 
-14 VRVDFNVPLS
+14 VDFNVPLS
-24 SSFEITDDN
+24 GSFQITDDN
-33 RIKASMPT
+33 RIKASLPT
-41 LNYILSHGGAL
+41 LNYILAHGGAL

-67 NGDINVNKF
+67 NGELNVSKF
-76 TLKHLVPYLEGILKR
+76 TLNHLTSYLSATLNR
-91 PVKFV
+91 PVTFIS
-96 DDCIGQEAFIAA
+96 DCIGSEAVNACNA
-108 SSLKPGEVI
+108 LKPGEVI

-124 HPGEEKGDNGMAEKL
+124 YPGEEKGDKEMAGIL
-139 ASLADIYINDAF
+139 ASLADVYINDAF

-163 VAHHFKPDAKGF
+163 VANFFTAENKGF

-187 HIIETPEKPFTAII
+187 HIIESPEKPFTAII

-230 FTFIKAKGGHIGNS
+230 FTFIKAKGGQIGNS
-244 LVELDRLDLAI
+244 LVELDRLDLAL
-255 QLMDKANS
+255 QLMEKAKS

-276 ADKFDNNAET
+276 ANTFSNDAEKI
-286 AEVSSDDI
+286 EVSSDNI
-294 PEGWLGLDIG
+294 PDGWLGLDIG
-304 PRAVE
+304 PKAVE
-309 TFVSSIKSAKTILWN
+309 TFVSTIKSAKTILWN
-324 GPMGVFEMSNFAKGT
+324 GPMGVFEMPSFAKGT
-339 LAIAESVALATQHG
+339 LAIAESVAEATQNG

-365 AVTQVGLAGEVSYV
+365 AVTQVGLSDAVSYV

-389 LEGKIL
+389 LEGKVL
-395 PGVKAIN
+395 PGVKAIS